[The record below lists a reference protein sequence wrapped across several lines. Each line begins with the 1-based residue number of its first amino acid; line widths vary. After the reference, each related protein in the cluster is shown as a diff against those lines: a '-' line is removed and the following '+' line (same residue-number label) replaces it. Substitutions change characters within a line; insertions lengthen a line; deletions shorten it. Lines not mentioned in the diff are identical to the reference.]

1 MKKTFLLT
9 AITIASLML
18 NNLFFI
24 APTVSGN
31 AAPPPPTPTPITTP
45 IAPTGIGQGNP
56 VPPIPGEM
64 PAQVEQARARQAME
78 AALEKYLDYWGPRY
92 QVAPVK
98 VTVEGEWAHGVAEWQ
113 SSAKTL
119 NGPLHILAH
128 RLPDGTWQA
137 LLPGTDG
144 AYLQWL
150 EAMPERLVPAGE
162 KSQLRAQV
170 AETEA
175 LQRPQAT
182 PAVPQGIKGTGK
194 PANLAS
200 GLMRPT
206 DKQAPLFA
214 SAISSTMFEQFE
226 SADIAIFSRG
236 AGPGQ
241 IGILEGPSG
250 EIPVGPSSI
259 SVASDGTVLL
269 LDSVNHRV
277 ITLNPNGTIEQTLRI
292 DATAWGVDAIIDSD
306 NNLYVLDS
314 RNNRLLEYKITDRPS
329 ATGISFAQLQIN
341 HLAIGP
347 DRSLLIE
354 GWQFPSKSAPPIP
367 AAMSIASVTL
377 DGLQTSS
384 LPAYP
389 NMQVTRRGMRNVRL
403 IQTGEYS
410 GKIIIADKNG
420 TVDMELSIETQTPLV
435 SATLLDYD
443 DTGNAYIIITALIPT
458 QTNML
463 LFGARLDKYSP
474 TGELVASTPLPMKT
488 FTFPDHPLAVAR
500 DGTVYQLVPEE
511 NRIRI
516 VRWATSPALTP
527 PDQAPPTWLPKISS
541 AGSLFKTHKTPE
553 PIATEGNI
561 TPALSNITCDQIM
574 ATAQDYAVHTWTVGP
589 SNYYARTCSN
599 GCPVGPAAWGIGST
613 ITGVAYKWGGWD
625 TINDFDWK
633 LSQGYLAGD
642 VSGTSCVG
650 NCATGVDCSGYV
662 QQTWQITD
670 QKHNVDQLASNTYSQ
685 HIEWNQLQKGDAL
698 ARIGSHIVLFSNR
711 DAQGHIAIYESA
723 WGNVYKVRYYVDTT
737 GSYLSGYEA
746 RRRLNVT
753 CNSSGSCDASNVPSG
768 YTKCAEEGERCNFSG
783 TQQVYY
789 GANNCYKVK
798 SFTNGVDC
806 NNNNFGDPLPGVHK
820 ACYVSNPSSGCD
832 ATSLPSGYVKCADEN
847 GYCSFSGT
855 QQVYYG
861 ADSCYKVK
869 TFTDGVACNNNNFGD
884 PLPGVGKACYVPPSC
899 NPNADQIALYA
910 NTGYGGSCV
919 TLGVGDYP
927 NPGYLGSLGNDN
939 AESIRVGS
947 NVQAILYEHDN
958 YQGRSETFTS
968 DDSNLGDNYIG
979 ANSVSSVKVQ
989 WRAQPP
995 AAPTLQSPPNGT
1007 VFNEGQ
1013 GINLSWSATGNE
1025 YYGEVWGGPGG
1036 TLTFGWQS
1044 GTSKDIGS
1052 QWAGYT
1058 YSWHVKARNSAGTS
1072 NWSST
1077 WTFTVKPA
1085 APSNLS
1091 AQAASCSQVNLY
1103 WTDNSGNEEGYKIY
1117 RNGSYVGQVGMNAT
1131 SYQDTGLNGN
1141 TGYSYYVR
1149 AFRGSIESD
1158 ASNTVNITTPPCAP
1172 PKPDLRP
1179 YAPSGYP
1186 YPVVPSSVQG
1196 THTVNTLYAGQ
1207 TTYFDW
1213 HFINSGNAT
1222 ASGDFHVELW
1232 VDGTRYVRYPYS
1244 DYGAGWSGGF
1254 DDWAETI
1261 STPGWHTVR
1270 LVTDPDNTVAESDE
1284 TNNLWEMQFYW
1295 TPSAPYYDDMENG
1308 INDWTATG
1316 LWHQVDFIGPDG
1328 WRRWWYG
1335 QDSTNNYD
1343 TGMANSGDLTS
1354 PPIYIP
1360 DTNYYLRFLYYYQTE
1375 TQGPDWD
1382 QRWVQISVDG
1392 GPFNNIL
1399 QLYDD
1404 PMQWWLHSQAIDLS
1418 GYAGHVIR
1426 VRFHFDTIDNA
1437 YNAYHGWYIDNF
1449 EISATPPPPCA
1460 DTHEP
1465 NNTPTQATAIAYGQA
1480 LSADI
1485 CPGGDYDFY
1494 QFTGSA
1500 GDKIVIDI
1508 DTTNESWL
1516 DSYVF
1521 LLDSNGNVLAAN
1533 DDEMWGEI
1541 RDSHLGYQL
1550 PHDGTYYIKMKAWN
1564 HPSAGGSEYFYTIHL
1579 LNDNTNPS
1587 ATITWPGND
1596 TWMNPVTQTITV
1608 VASDNDEVNRV
1619 EFLWHDADWEN
1630 SEWVWLGA
1638 DNDGRDGWSWDFS
1651 TSNLPEQRGGAFY
1664 IWAFDWVGNWTGAGV
1679 WNLGI
1684 DRTPPTASIS
1694 VSPMYRD
1701 APFRDFHVWWYA
1713 NDNLSGTAAYDVQY
1727 RDGAGGAWTNLVT
1740 GTTDTY
1746 YRFVGQNGHTYYFR
1760 TRAYDYAGN
1769 IGNYSDETSYTVQ
1782 TCPVAADSYEADNTP
1797 AYARLIETD
1806 GKWQMHNFH
1815 VEQDQDWVKFVALP
1829 GITYTLATTNT
1840 GGHADTVLYLY
1851 DRDGS
1856 TLLDSNDDDPTNWPA
1871 SRLIWQAPTAG
1882 TYYIK
1887 VKHWDPYA
1895 YGCTTGYGLSI
1906 TPDRPIYRSY
1916 LPVIL
1921 RNR

>member
-24 APTVSGN
+24 APTVPGN
-31 AAPPPPTPTPITTP
+31 AAPPPPITPIPITTP

-78 AALEKYLDYWGPRY
+78 AALAKYLRYWGPRY
-92 QVAPVK
+92 QVAPVE
-98 VTVEGEWAHGVAEWQ
+98 VTVEGEWAHGVAKWQ
-113 SSAKTL
+113 GQARMLS
-119 NGPLHILAH
+119 GPIHILAH

-150 EAMPERLVPAGE
+150 EAMPEHLVPAGE
-162 KSQLRAQV
+162 KSQLRTQ
-170 AETEA
+170 AEEA
-175 LQRPQAT
+175 DALRRPQAT
-182 PAVPQGIKGTGK
+182 PAALP
-194 PANLAS
+194 PAVTATPS
-200 GLMRPT
+200 
-206 DKQAPLFA
+206 DKQ
-214 SAISSTMFEQFE
+214 
-226 SADIAIFSRG
+226 
-236 AGPGQ
+236 
-241 IGILEGPSG
+241 GPSG
-250 EIPVGPSSI
+250 ITAEPSPKPVCSIAAAEVQPTVVSTPPKPEPEVIATSTIWYEDDEYKWMMAYPAEDWTVTVSLDNQPLAPYVIRRQTVFFGPLRARIIVDVWTSERGVPLREWIERYHNYVLAPDVELPSVTNAAVAGTTGFFVTSLPTFQSPAWLALVFRHDSEIYRLTY
-259 SVASDGTVLL
+259 VASDWGSAYSIYRDML
-269 LDSVNHRV
+269 
-277 ITLNPNGTIEQTLRI
+277 
-292 DATAWGVDAIIDSD
+292 ATFRFIGESPGV
-306 NNLYVLDS
+306 
-314 RNNRLLEYKITDRPS
+314 
-329 ATGISFAQLQIN
+329 
-341 HLAIGP
+341 
-347 DRSLLIE
+347 
-354 GWQFPSKSAPPIP
+354 
-367 AAMSIASVTL
+367 
-377 DGLQTSS
+377 
-384 LPAYP
+384 
-389 NMQVTRRGMRNVRL
+389 
-403 IQTGEYS
+403 
-410 GKIIIADKNG
+410 
-420 TVDMELSIETQTPLV
+420 
-435 SATLLDYD
+435 
-443 DTGNAYIIITALIPT
+443 
-458 QTNML
+458 
-463 LFGARLDKYSP
+463 
-474 TGELVASTPLPMKT
+474 
-488 FTFPDHPLAVAR
+488 
-500 DGTVYQLVPEE
+500 
-511 NRIRI
+511 
-516 VRWATSPALTP
+516 
-527 PDQAPPTWLPKISS
+527 TWLPDVPSEFVTAMRLQGDANCCGYSS
-541 AGSLFKTHKTPE
+541 P
-553 PIATEGNI
+553 GNPYYCYNCGNC
-561 TPALSNITCDQIM
+561 TWWAWYKRPDLPWFSGNASNWCN
-574 ATAQDYAVHTWTVGP
+574 A
-589 SNYYARTCSN
+589 ARSANLPT
-599 GCPVGPAAWGIGST
+599 GST
-613 ITGVAYKWGGWD
+613 PSPGAIAVFENVNPPYGHVAYVEE
-625 TINDFDWK
+625 
-633 LSQGYLAGD
+633 
-642 VSGTSCVG
+642 VSGGSF
-650 NCATGVDCSGYV
+650 
-662 QQTWQITD
+662 
-670 QKHNVDQLASNTYSQ
+670 
-685 HIEWNQLQKGDAL
+685 
-698 ARIGSHIVLFSNR
+698 RISEMW
-711 DAQGHIAIYESA
+711 Y
-723 WGNVYKVRYYVDTT
+723 
-737 GSYLSGYEA
+737 
-746 RRRLNVT
+746 
-753 CNSSGSCDASNVPSG
+753 P
-768 YTKCAEEGERCNFSG
+768 
-783 TQQVYY
+783 
-789 GANNCYKVK
+789 
-798 SFTNGVDC
+798 
-806 NNNNFGDPLPGVHK
+806 
-820 ACYVSNPSSGCD
+820 SGCD
-832 ATSLPSGYVKCADEN
+832 NQCCKVCSYRWYTSASCFIYRAGGSDTTDPDGDITSPSEGATISSRTVHLAGWAQDNAGGSGFNHAHFTAYYN
-847 GYCSFSGT
+847 GSWR
-855 QQVYYG
+855 QVG
-861 ADSCYKVK
+861 PD
-869 TFTDGVACNNNNFGD
+869 FTSSPFGFDWDMCNDGVPDGSVTIGLDIWDNAGNEANS
-884 PLPGVGKACYVPPSC
+884 PHGVRHFTKNYNCSPPPSC
-899 NPNADQIALYA
+899 NPNADQVALYA

-947 NVQAILYEHDN
+947 NVQALLYEHDN
-958 YQGRSETFTS
+958 YQGRSETFTG
-968 DDSNLGDNYIG
+968 DDSSLGDNYIG

-995 AAPTLQSPPNGT
+995 AAPALQSPPNGA

-1058 YSWHVKARNSAGTS
+1058 YSWHVKARNGAGTS
-1072 NWSST
+1072 DWSST

-1091 AQAASCSQVNLY
+1091 AQTASCSQINLY

-1141 TGYSYYVR
+1141 TSYSYYVR

-1172 PKPDLRP
+1172 PQPDLRP

-1213 HFINSGNAT
+1213 HFTNSGNAT

-1284 TNNLWEMQFYW
+1284 NNNVWEMQFYW

-1533 DDEMWGEI
+1533 DDEIWGEI

-1651 TSNLPEQRGGAFY
+1651 TSSLPEQRGGAFY
-1664 IWAFDWVGNWTGAGV
+1664 IWAFDWVGNWTGAGS

-1684 DRTPPTASIS
+1684 DRTPPTASTS
-1694 VSPMYRD
+1694 VSPMYGD

-1713 NDNLSGTAAYDVQY
+1713 DDNLSGTAAYDVQY

-1782 TCPVAADSYEADNTP
+1782 ICPVAADSYEADNTS
-1797 AYARLIETD
+1797 AYAHSIETD
-1806 GKWQMHNFH
+1806 GTWQMHNFH
-1815 VEQDQDWVKFVALP
+1815 VERDQDWVKFIALP

-1851 DRDGS
+1851 DRDGI
-1856 TLLDSNDDDPTNWPA
+1856 TLLDSNDDDPDNWPA
-1871 SRLIWQAPTAG
+1871 SRLNWQAPTAG

-1887 VKHWDPYA
+1887 VEHWDPYA